1 MPQGLHPP
9 GHGTGA
15 VKTQLYVPR
24 FYRERTSPPGG
35 RASFNVLYRDTDLWI
50 AADPG
55 LEPLA
60 RARVLELR
68 AELESYIAR
77 RREFLTSLEP
87 LPDDGS
93 APDIARE
100 MIAAARLAGV
110 GPMAAVAGAVAEA
123 VGRELLGHSPDVIVE
138 NGGDIFIKTSGPFLT
153 GVFAGDSPFSGK
165 IGYDVE
171 TSGQPLGL
179 CTSSGTV
186 GHSLSFGRA
195 DAVTILSQTAALAD
209 AFATAVGNIVKARG
223 DIEAGLAY
231 ARDHKE
237 IKGCGII
244 VGDGIGL
251 YGDLRLVKL

>member
-1 MPQGLHPP
+1 
-9 GHGTGA
+9 

-24 FYRERTSPPGG
+24 FYRENKPLPGS
-35 RASFNVLYRDTDLWI
+35 RSSFNVLCRDTDLWI
-50 AADPG
+50 AADPK

-60 RARVLELR
+60 RAKVLELR
-68 AELESYIAR
+68 KELESYIAR
-77 RREFLTSLEP
+77 RHEFLTSLEP

-93 APDIARE
+93 APGIVRE
-100 MIAAARLAGV
+100 MISAARPAGV

-123 VGRELLGHSPDVIVE
+123 VGRELLEFTSEAIVE
-138 NGGDIFIKTSGPFLT
+138 NGGDIFLKTTGSFLT

-165 IGYDVE
+165 IGYEVE
-171 TSGQPLGL
+171 TNGQPVGL

-195 DAVTILSQTAALAD
+195 DAVTILSRTAALAD
-209 AFATAVGNIVKARG
+209 AFATAVGNIVKAKS
-223 DIEAGLAY
+223 DIEAGLDY

-237 IKGCGII
+237 IRGCGII

-251 YGDLRLVKL
+251 YGNLRLVRL